1 MAKKNEKK
9 NESEIDGFDFL
20 DIDTVIVKGIEDKRF
35 STSPKKEYTVTG
47 KMAKILLKKG
57 AVELVSIKTK

>member
-9 NESEIDGFDFL
+9 NESENDGFDFL
-20 DIDTVIVKGIEDKRF
+20 DVDTVIVKGVEDKRF
-35 STSPKKEYTVTG
+35 STSHKKEYIVTG

-57 AVELVSIKTK
+57 AVELVSTKTK